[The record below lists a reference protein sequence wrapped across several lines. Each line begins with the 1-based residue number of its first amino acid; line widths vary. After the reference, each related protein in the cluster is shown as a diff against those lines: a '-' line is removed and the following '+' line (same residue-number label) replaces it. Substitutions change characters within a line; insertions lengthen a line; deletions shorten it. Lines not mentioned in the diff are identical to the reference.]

1 MLLVLYGWIQKIIVK
16 THVKEI
22 SPKFSSRSLMVLGIM
37 FKTLNHFELIFVS
50 GVREEYTF
58 ILLYVDIQFSQHH
71 LLKGLSFLYRV
82 FLAPLSNI
90 N

>member
-1 MLLVLYGWIQKIIVK
+1 MLYGWIQKIIAK
-16 THVKEI
+16 THVKEL
-22 SPKFSSRSLMVLGIM
+22 SPKFSSRSFVVSGIM

-50 GVREEYTF
+50 GVREEVF
-58 ILLYVDIQFSQHH
+58 ILLHVDIQFSQHH

-82 FLAPLSNI
+82 LLAPLSNI